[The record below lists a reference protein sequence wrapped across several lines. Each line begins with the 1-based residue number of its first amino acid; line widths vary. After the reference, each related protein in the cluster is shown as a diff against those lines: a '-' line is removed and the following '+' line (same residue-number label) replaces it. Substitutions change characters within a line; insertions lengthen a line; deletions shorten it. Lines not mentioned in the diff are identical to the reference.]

1 MAVSELKPVGFV
13 ESGELFEQLIQIEQ
27 FGNDLIVR
35 RIVLRLS
42 KSTRHDEKEIVFL
55 TNLPIEVAGAELVSQ
70 LYRERWQIETLFLT
84 VTMNFEG
91 EINTLA
97 YPKAAL
103 FSFCLA
109 LVTYNILATIRAAL
123 SSVHGVEKM
132 NAELSD
138 FYMMD
143 EVQGTYRGMMIAIPA
158 EHWMVFSE
166 MSILEQVN
174 HLKELSA
181 KVNLKRLLK
190 QPRKKKKP
198 QPQRIK
204 DPKQPHVSTAKLLSQ
219 D

>member
-1 MAVSELKPVGFV
+1 MSELKPVGLV
-13 ESGELFEQLIQIEQ
+13 ESGELVEQLIRIEQ
-27 FGNDLIVR
+27 EGNDLVIR
-35 RIVLRLS
+35 LIILRLS
-42 KSTRHDEKEIVFL
+42 KSTRHEEKEIVFL

-103 FSFCLA
+103 FSFALA
-109 LVTYNILATIRAAL
+109 LVTYNILATIRATI
-123 SSVHGVEKM
+123 SSVHGVEKI

-143 EVQGTYRGMMIAIPA
+143 ERKGTHQGMMIAIPA
-158 EHWMVFSE
+158 EHWTVFSE
-166 MSILEQVN
+166 MSIPEQVN
-174 HLKELSA
+174 YLKELSA

-198 QPQRIK
+198 QPKRIK
-204 DPKQPHVSTAKLLSQ
+204 DPKQPHVSTAKLLFQ
-219 D
+219 N